1 MPADYAQ
8 AIAITSIGGYRV
20 LMSAKSRYEPLPSA
34 SVFPPGFI
42 HCRAFALL
50 PVILC
55 LLLASPL
62 RAQGTDTSRA
72 KAQVEKL
79 VVAIDD
85 IARMPGD
92 APVRRRALLRL
103 LPGMLDMPAI
113 AAFLAGPAGNMP
125 ATPEMR
131 ARQLEDLAAVLP
143 AFLVRDLRID
153 PARLRGF
160 RHEIGRVTAI
170 AGGYDIYAHLLLPRG
185 IGGGLGGQRLNLTW
199 RVREGKTH
207 GDMNIADLRI
217 GGISLLQLL
226 RPLLGMR
233 TGLGR
238 EALATVVARMRKAA
252 DCRPA
257 VIACGG

>member
-8 AIAITSIGGYRV
+8 AIAITSIGGYRNR
-20 LMSAKSRYEPLPSA
+20 MSAKSRYGPPLSA
-34 SVFPPGFI
+34 SVRLPGFT

-55 LLLASPL
+55 LFLVSPL
-62 RAQGTDTSRA
+62 RAQETDAFRA

-79 VVAIDD
+79 VAVIDD
-85 IARMPGD
+85 VARMSAD
-92 APVRRRALLRL
+92 APIRRRALLRL
-103 LPGMLDMPAI
+103 LPGLLDMPAI
-113 AAFLAGPAGNMP
+113 AAFLAGPPGKRPSAPG
-125 ATPEMR
+125 MR
-131 ARQLEDLAAVLP
+131 DRHLEAFAAVLP
-143 AFLVRDLRID
+143 AFLVRDLGID

-160 RHEIGRVTAI
+160 RHEIDRTIPVAD
-170 AGGYDIYAHLLLPRG
+170 GYDIYAHVLLPRR
-185 IGGGLGGQRLNLTW
+185 IGGGFGGQRLNLTW
-199 RVREGKTH
+199 RVQEGRA
-207 GDMNIADLRI
+207 GGGMRIADLRI

-226 RPLLGMR
+226 RPLLVMR

-238 EALATVVARMRKAA
+238 EGLASVVARMRKAA